1 MIGRVE
7 FGVGGGAL
15 RLAPLVVRSG
25 KESLESGPIFLLC
38 SETFPDFSV
47 IDKYTGL
54 INELDGASVS

>member
-25 KESLESGPIFLLC
+25 EESLEAGPIVLLC
-38 SETFPDFSV
+38 SETFP
-47 IDKYTGL
+47 
-54 INELDGASVS
+54 